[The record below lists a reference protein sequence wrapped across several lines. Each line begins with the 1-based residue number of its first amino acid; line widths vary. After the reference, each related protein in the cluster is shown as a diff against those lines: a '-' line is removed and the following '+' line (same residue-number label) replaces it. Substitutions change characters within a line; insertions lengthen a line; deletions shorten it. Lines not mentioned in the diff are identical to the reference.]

1 MRSSLIIL
9 IALLLIGCDK
19 KPDAR
24 LTTPKGSA
32 KTLMQAMYDNDLE
45 TAKACIVS
53 GPIQINLVEAM
64 TKMMVSMRGA
74 TDALNKR
81 YPDEVKQIA
90 GPSLDISRI
99 DPKQIDEGTETIDGD
114 VAKIALKGGKSTMH
128 LVRADSV
135 WKVDLA
141 KSFTGDANMSDP
153 TVARMVSGM
162 FTAMAKAADQTKA
175 EIEAGKYSSARES
188 MQALTGHMMRT
199 MEEEKQRAIKELT
212 PR

>member
-1 MRSSLIIL
+1 MRSSPIIL

-114 VAKIALKGGKSTMH
+114 VAKIA
-128 LVRADSV
+128 
-135 WKVDLA
+135 
-141 KSFTGDANMSDP
+141 
-153 TVARMVSGM
+153 
-162 FTAMAKAADQTKA
+162 
-175 EIEAGKYSSARES
+175 
-188 MQALTGHMMRT
+188 
-199 MEEEKQRAIKELT
+199 
-212 PR
+212 